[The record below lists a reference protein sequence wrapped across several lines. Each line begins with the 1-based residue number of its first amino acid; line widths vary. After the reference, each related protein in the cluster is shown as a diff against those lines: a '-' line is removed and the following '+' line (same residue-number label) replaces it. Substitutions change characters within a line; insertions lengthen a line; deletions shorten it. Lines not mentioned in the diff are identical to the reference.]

1 MKSSEQTRLNRF
13 LPHPILTVVLW
24 AIWLLLNNTLA
35 PGHIVLGF
43 ILAVTIPLLTTSFW
57 PEKIVLSNP
66 WVMFKFFWVVIWD
79 ILIANM
85 IVAKLILGPNRQL
98 KPGFIVIDLKI
109 QHPLGISI
117 LANTISLTPG
127 TVSCDVSHDRKHLK
141 VHALHLE
148 NEAET
153 IQEIQ
158 QRYETP
164 LIKIFQSC

>member
-1 MKSSEQTRLNRF
+1 MKSSEPRKFIQL
-13 LPHPILTVVLW
+13 LPHPVLTMVLW
-24 AIWLLLNNTLA
+24 IIWLLLNNTLA

-43 ILAVTIPLLTTSFW
+43 ILAVIIPLLTTSFW
-57 PEKIVLSNP
+57 PEKIILSNP
-66 WVMFKFFWVVIWD
+66 WVIFKFFWVVIWD

-85 IVAKLILGPNRQL
+85 VVAKLILGPSRRL
-98 KPGFIVIDLKI
+98 KPGFVLIDLEI

-127 TVSCDVSHDRKHLK
+127 TVSCDVSPDRKQLK

-148 NEAET
+148 NEMDT
-153 IQEIQ
+153 IHEIK

-164 LIKIFQSC
+164 LIKVFQSC